1 MDPAAHN
8 VANLRAKGDYY
19 DTQPDE
25 KECITKMK
33 DVRFSTELHRL
44 RTYKKVAQK
53 TIWYNSLLHKILE
66 YQIGEKPLILYA
78 LGKSCA
84 SLTLF
89 RLHQE
94 CYQLWL
100 RVHQRQPKNTD
111 DYV

>member
-1 MDPAAHN
+1 M
-8 VANLRAKGDYY
+8 ANLRARGGYY

-33 DVRFSTELHRL
+33 DVRFSTELQRL

-78 LGKSCA
+78 LGKS
-84 SLTLF
+84 SHTPLLTTF
-89 RLHQE
+89 RLYQE
-94 CYQLWL
+94 RDQLWL
-100 RVHQRQPKNTD
+100 RVHSRKPKNTD
-111 DYV
+111 DNF